1 MLRKEKGITMV
12 ALVITIILM
21 MILLGATVYY
31 GSQSL
36 QTTRLQNFNY
46 ELQQIQGKVDVIYQ
60 KMQEGD
66 IQYINWGKNIT
77 TSKEAVNTLRL
88 VTGVDY
94 SSIVNTSEEYY
105 YTTDITKYRLFT
117 PNDLNS
123 KMGISSMPGDMII
136 NFETREVIS
145 VKGFEYDGVTYYR
158 IYDLNGSSGST
169 SEEDMI
175 KVYSKEGL
183 MLYYDGI
190 NNTRGGH
197 DDKATTWTDL
207 SGNDRDAELKYF
219 SYTEGSGWSK
229 NGIVLDGTDDGIW
242 VGDHLKDLFKDKAYI
257 ELTLN
262 LKMDNARDIL
272 MGNHNNV
279 SNNMSF
285 ERYNNTYLR
294 FWWNSGKPDHRYN
307 KSVFT
312 ANTLIVVGYEY
323 DKEAKSM
330 STYVN
335 GKFSETYKSD
345 NYAENQDFTKVWIGR
360 DSRTGETVMNG
371 TIHAVR
377 IYNRLLTQEEKNMNY
392 ITDKERFGV

>member
-229 NGIVLDGTDDGIW
+229 NGIVLDGTDDGVW

-257 ELTLN
+257 EFTLN

-285 ERYNNTYLR
+285 ERYSNTYLR